1 MCLPAT
7 HRRSIIRGFFLVKTP
22 NQKKRIGPKIGVD
35 FIPDEKLK
43 KMKKKEQKNKKKKKK
58 KKSPRDPIIG
68 RYIVG

>member
-1 MCLPAT
+1 
-7 HRRSIIRGFFLVKTP
+7 LVKTP

-43 KMKKKEQKNKKKKKK
+43 KMKKKEQKNEKKNKNKKGLEI
-58 KKSPRDPIIG
+58 PIIG

>member
-1 MCLPAT
+1 M
-7 HRRSIIRGFFLVKTP
+7 VKTP

-43 KMKKKEQKNKKKKKK
+43 KMKKKEQKNEKKK